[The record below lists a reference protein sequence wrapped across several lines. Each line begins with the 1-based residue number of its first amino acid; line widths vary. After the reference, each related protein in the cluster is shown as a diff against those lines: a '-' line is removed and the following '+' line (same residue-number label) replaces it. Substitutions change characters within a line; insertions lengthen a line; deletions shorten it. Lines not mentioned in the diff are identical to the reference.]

1 MSKQPLLL
9 PYGDPAFVANP
20 FPFYRQ
26 LYEEGPVRRAVIVG
40 GLEAWLVTRYEDGLA
55 ALGDPRLSSDI
66 RDASDPRL
74 VQQLPATER
83 ESLVRN
89 MLRADP
95 PDHTRLRRLVS
106 KAFTARRVAELRPRV
121 QAITDGLLDAI
132 AHAGRAD
139 LVADFALP
147 LPVTVISELLGVPT
161 RDRYDFQRWTDDM
174 ILQGPEP
181 PDPTVVD
188 GAWQQMRAYLVKLLE
203 AKRADAGDDL
213 LSDLINARD
222 EEQRLD
228 EDELIAMAFLLLVAG
243 YVTTVNLI
251 SGGIA
256 ALLAHPDQLE
266 LLRDD
271 PTLLPDAIEE
281 FLRYDGPVNPGIARF
296 ARENIEIAGVRIPRG
311 ATVLVASAIADRDPA
326 RFPDP
331 DRLDITRRDN
341 AHLAFGHGIH
351 YCLGAP
357 LARLEGQVAIGTAL
371 RRLPGLTLAVPPD
384 ELQWRPSGLRGPG
397 RLPVTFTPGRIPDGT
412 APAAPA

>member
-1 MSKQPLLL
+1 MSEQPLLL
-9 PYGDPAFVANP
+9 PYADPAFVADP
-20 FPFYRQ
+20 FPLYRR
-26 LYEEGPVRRAVIVG
+26 LREEGPVRRVVVAG
-40 GLEAWLVTRYEDGLA
+40 GLDAWLITRYEDGLA

-66 RDASDPRL
+66 HDASDPRL
-74 VQQLPATER
+74 LRQLPVTER
-83 ESLVRN
+83 ESMLRT

-121 QAITDGLLDAI
+121 QAVADGLLDAI
-132 AHAGRAD
+132 VRAGRAD

-147 LPVTVISELLGVPT
+147 LPVTVIGELLGVPT
-161 RDRYDFQRWTDDM
+161 RDRHDFQRWTDDM
-174 ILQGPEP
+174 ILRGPEP
-181 PDPTVVD
+181 PDPAVVD
-188 GAWQQMRAYLVKLLE
+188 GAWRQMRAYLTTLLA

-213 LSDLINARD
+213 LSALITARD
-222 EEQRLD
+222 EERRLD

-251 SGGIA
+251 GGGIA
-256 ALLAHPDQLE
+256 ALLAHPDQLR
-266 LLRDD
+266 LLRED
-271 PTLLPDAIEE
+271 PALLPHAIEE

-296 ARENIEIAGVRIPRG
+296 AREDVEIAGVTIPRG

-357 LARLEGQVAIGTAL
+357 LARLEGQVAIGTVL
-371 RRLPGLTLAVPPD
+371 RRLPGLALAVPPD
-384 ELQWRPSGLRGPG
+384 ELRWRPSGLRGPE
-397 RLPVTFTPGRIPDGT
+397 RLPVTFTPGSVPDDTGPGV
-412 APAAPA
+412 AV